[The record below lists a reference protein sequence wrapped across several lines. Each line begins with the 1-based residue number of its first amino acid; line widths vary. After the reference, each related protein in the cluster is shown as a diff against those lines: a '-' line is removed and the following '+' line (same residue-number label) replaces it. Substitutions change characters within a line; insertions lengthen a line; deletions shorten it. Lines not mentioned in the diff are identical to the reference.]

1 MTAGVSQR
9 DALQAGDAGVLM
21 RVGPL
26 TGVAGNERPVIEK
39 SPLTALLVLPR
50 AGYRGK
56 QGDNT
61 EALGW

>member
-1 MTAGVSQR
+1 M
-9 DALQAGDAGVLM
+9 LM

-50 AGYRGK
+50 AGDRGK
-56 QGDNT
+56 QADST

>member
-1 MTAGVSQR
+1 MTAGVFQR

-50 AGYRGK
+50 AATSK
-56 QGDNT
+56 QVDNT
-61 EALGW
+61 EGLGW